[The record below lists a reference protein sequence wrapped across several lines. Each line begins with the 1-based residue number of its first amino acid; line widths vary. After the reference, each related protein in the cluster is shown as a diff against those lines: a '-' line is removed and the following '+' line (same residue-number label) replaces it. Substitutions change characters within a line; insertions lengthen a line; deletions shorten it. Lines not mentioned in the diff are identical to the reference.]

1 MPFEE
6 FKSEPGAVVIGLRAL
21 ADAIERGQV
30 IYHGHD
36 LGFTY
41 RNLHIIEMSF
51 YLKGNTEYD
60 PRSQQGQ
67 DG

>member
-6 FKSEPGAVVIGLRAL
+6 FKSEAADVVKGLRAL
-21 ADAIERGQV
+21 ADAIECGQV

-51 YLKGNTEYD
+51 YLKENTEYD
-60 PRSQQGQ
+60 PRR
-67 DG
+67 